1 MFRMTPEMM
10 KLAEY
15 YISLSNQPDFKPQ
28 SYDDPH
34 TSDEVM
40 AAVKLY
46 NERRMYEES
55 VVTA

>member
-1 MFRMTPEMM
+1 MTPEMM